1 MSPMALPFTQTQPL
15 SSHLHF
21 PNPITRVVSSSID
34 LPPPPPSPP
43 PPSTGRREK
52 RRDRIEMGVSSST
65 SSWRRALGQRFNREG
80 AASFLGVAV
89 TEPHLALSHLSVP
102 DIRWVDWPAI
112 RRLGFRG
119 VVFDK
124 DNTLTTPYSLALW
137 PPLSPS
143 LRLCQA
149 SFPGSVAVFSNSA
162 GLKQYDPDGAEAKAL
177 EEAIEGIR
185 VVKHGKYFMRF
196 MRITPPLRLTKA
208 SLFFFNL
215 TYKLSPWHFFPV
227 FFLLNQLLHLFFIL
241 EVKKPSGTAE
251 DIERYFG
258 CPASLLVMVGDR
270 VFTDVV
276 YGNKHG
282 FLTILTDPFNLSG
295 EPFIVKQV
303 RKLER
308 LLVNYWRK
316 KGHQPPKHDLLAG
329 AQRCIKVSPL

>member
-185 VVKHGKYFMRF
+185 VVKH
-196 MRITPPLRLTKA
+196 
-208 SLFFFNL
+208 
-215 TYKLSPWHFFPV
+215 
-227 FFLLNQLLHLFFIL
+227 

>member
-185 VVKHGKYFMRF
+185 VVKHG
-196 MRITPPLRLTKA
+196 
-208 SLFFFNL
+208 
-215 TYKLSPWHFFPV
+215 HFFPV
-227 FFLLNQLLHLFFIL
+227 FFLLNQLLHLVNQHGIHIKL
-241 EVKKPSGTAE
+241 LYEVKKPSGTAE

>member
-1 MSPMALPFTQTQPL
+1 MSPMALPFTQTQPSL
-15 SSHLHF
+15 LPSHLPF
-21 PNPITRVVSSSID
+21 PNPITRVVASSTG
-34 LPPPPPSPP
+34 LPSPP
-43 PPSTGRREK
+43 PRRPSPGRREK

-89 TEPHLALSHLSVP
+89 TEPHLALPHLSVP
-102 DIRWVDWPAI
+102 DIRWVDWPAL

-124 DNTLTTPYSLALW
+124 DNTLTAPYSLALW

-143 LRLCQA
+143 LRLCQT
-149 SFPGSVAVFSNSA
+149 SFPGSVAVFSNST

-177 EEAIEGIR
+177 EESIEGIR
-185 VVKHGKYFMRF
+185 IIKH
-196 MRITPPLRLTKA
+196 
-208 SLFFFNL
+208 
-215 TYKLSPWHFFPV
+215 
-227 FFLLNQLLHLFFIL
+227 

-282 FLTILTDPFNLSG
+282 FLTILTDPFSLSG
-295 EPFIVKQV
+295 EPFIVNQV
-303 RKLER
+303 RTLER

-316 KGHQPPKHDLLAG
+316 KGSQPPKHALLSG
-329 AQRCIKVSPL
+329 ARQCIKVSPL